1 MTEHGQD
8 LNAPGREIPFA
19 HMRVHFEDFATQLRL
34 HRHQEHRKRMLFHR
48 RDRLRNAVA
57 LSSRLQRVGSWL
69 HDGLVAISRQSDA
82 NGFSRVHQHVQDLA
96 DSCFSQWTHEITA
109 HDAIATAKLPL
120 KESFM
125 SKLPV
130 PCQGDCIEL
139 IQTLRSN
146 PRFLV
151 ERFRAMSPAQI
162 SALST
167 FPKYQELSESVLT
180 SLSQNRG
187 KGSQKRR
194 IKAYSKG
201 LEDYATSFERT
212 NPLAFLIHNVYGPF
226 QPIQSKESRL
236 RFATWS
242 TICSTLMVESEQGF
256 RALIGQL
263 LGGFA
268 NMYDWEIKPRL
279 ELYLMSILQ
288 RGAFLLDMVENPVA
302 TFQSEVKLFDPLGTQ
317 EAQKFFQE
325 AVQELFEILACDGG
339 LPLGALAL
347 GRAIIGKLPTV
358 ELQSQFRGHFFFQW
372 FLHDFLGV
380 VIAYPEDEK
389 LLHQFHVSD
398 KARTYL
404 LHTIWNRASA
414 QAREV
419 FNPARSEPID
429 QSIESCVLTM
439 ISKLDADDQCFDPYK
454 TATSPTAPSCAA
466 FLSICAADIV
476 HILEA
481 LSPQYIHTSSPWDT
495 FLSSSHSTFS
505 MQYGRAS
512 SRFDKLRRRIL
523 DVIEPGHSSKNI
535 HPCQESWASILVWAE
550 GSLSI
555 PAPESSDRLPAGM
568 ASLGHL
574 DLAEQAAIRLIA
586 EDPSPADQRRPGPT
600 PVERARGASLSKM
613 FTDEARSALI
623 GTDSITSMYWQD
635 ALSYLRRHYPLA
647 VLSDDD
653 TVILGPMTGRLKVGQ
668 VKLGDECLCIE
679 QEVAQLEA
687 SYEIARSKVSHL
699 SSWLEKLRV
708 KLWYRMYVVSSDAYD
723 DAKNISAAL
732 NNMALGVL
740 QRSAPVSGGEQPRE
754 ASRLGTPGTSTSSL
768 FEQPRVDAMSI
779 LKAPV
784 EHGGPKKLS
793 DSQIEMT
800 KKWLE
805 RTHLDN
811 FCKGEERIHR
821 FCMEVNMAVRKLVG
835 ETLSESPVLWSNE
848 LFSREK
854 NLYDVHAAGLFSVQP
869 STRAPSVWSEPLS
882 STSFPSRSGF
892 GGSRA
897 SFYSQASGK
906 LSSDFASLIS
916 SPGRAATVTTLESGS
931 GFWSD
936 PHSNPRSVTSISS
949 QSRPGSTFEDLGLN
963 RLTDHSQEKA
973 AFLENLQHDLTCLLL
988 SDLACPVWS
997 CGSETDAWM
1006 GTILQTASIVDRI
1019 GQRSVMA
1026 RLLSSRDSQTRSKPN
1041 VQSKRT
1047 KNRRSHSTSPG
1058 SHQSPTGTFGM
1069 PADPIEVL
1077 LNNERAELE
1086 PSGFTYRHAFDDVLM
1101 RISEHVDPNLK
1112 LEAIHDFLILSKA
1125 CQQKQPN
1132 PSEEQPVA
1140 QTSSGTPRRQSLNPS
1155 LLSSSLSRREQA
1167 TTGST
1172 TGTSLGGNSESDVVQ
1187 SLKRLL
1193 LVLRPRTIFRD
1204 LQYVAAFVS
1213 SDTLND
1219 TEVGRAFLH
1228 VGLAALAWKDEVCR
1242 AMVDVADR
1250 IVARDTIKRS
1260 IRHGERNEPSI
1271 FKAAEYW
1278 VVAAREGNPIAQR
1291 ELASL
1296 YLTHPEVPPITSL
1309 PLALSSEIFKND
1321 MMWEEQE
1328 ETQRG
1333 RQALCLALH
1342 WMQQAA
1348 ENGDELAKMKLQER
1362 QSGRSVR

>member
-1 MTEHGQD
+1 M
-8 LNAPGREIPFA
+8 I
-19 HMRVHFEDFATQLRL
+19 
-34 HRHQEHRKRMLFHR
+34 
-48 RDRLRNAVA
+48 
-57 LSSRLQRVGSWL
+57 
-69 HDGLVAISRQSDA
+69 
-82 NGFSRVHQHVQDLA
+82 
-96 DSCFSQWTHEITA
+96 
-109 HDAIATAKLPL
+109 
-120 KESFM
+120 
-125 SKLPV
+125 
-130 PCQGDCIEL
+130 
-139 IQTLRSN
+139 
-146 PRFLV
+146 
-151 ERFRAMSPAQI
+151 
-162 SALST
+162 
-167 FPKYQELSESVLT
+167 
-180 SLSQNRG
+180 NR
-187 KGSQKRR
+187 
-194 IKAYSKG
+194 
-201 LEDYATSFERT
+201 
-212 NPLAFLIHNVYGPF
+212 
-226 QPIQSKESRL
+226 
-236 RFATWS
+236 
-242 TICSTLMVESEQGF
+242 
-256 RALIGQL
+256 
-263 LGGFA
+263 
-268 NMYDWEIKPRL
+268 
-279 ELYLMSILQ
+279 
-288 RGAFLLDMVENPVA
+288 
-302 TFQSEVKLFDPLGTQ
+302 
-317 EAQKFFQE
+317 
-325 AVQELFEILACDGG
+325 
-339 LPLGALAL
+339 
-347 GRAIIGKLPTV
+347 
-358 ELQSQFRGHFFFQW
+358 
-372 FLHDFLGV
+372 
-380 VIAYPEDEK
+380 
-389 LLHQFHVSD
+389 
-398 KARTYL
+398 
-404 LHTIWNRASA
+404 
-414 QAREV
+414 
-419 FNPARSEPID
+419 
-429 QSIESCVLTM
+429 
-439 ISKLDADDQCFDPYK
+439 LDADHQCLDPYK
-454 TATSPTAPSCAA
+454 ATTSPTAPSCAA

-495 FLSSSHSTFS
+495 FLSSPHSTFS

-550 GSLSI
+550 GTLSL
-555 PAPESSDRLPAGM
+555 PASEPSDRLPTGI
-568 ASLGHL
+568 ASLGDL
-574 DLAEQAAIRLIA
+574 DLAEQAALRLIE
-586 EDPSPADQRRPGPT
+586 EDSSPADQRRSGPV
-600 PVERARGASLSKM
+600 PVEKARGASLSKM
-613 FTDEARSALI
+613 FADEARIALI

-635 ALSYLRRHYPLA
+635 ALSYLRRHYPLT
-647 VLSDDD
+647 VLTDDD

-668 VKLGDECLCIE
+668 VKLGDECVWIE
-679 QEVAQLEA
+679 QEVAQLET

-732 NNMALGVL
+732 NNMALAVL
-740 QRSAPVSGGEQPRE
+740 QGSAPVQGGEQLSEP
-754 ASRLGTPGTSTSSL
+754 SRLGTPGTSTSSL
-768 FEQPRVDAMSI
+768 FEQQRVDAMSI

-793 DSQIEMT
+793 DPQIEMT

-906 LSSDFASLIS
+906 LGSDFASLIS

-936 PHSNPRSVTSISS
+936 PQSNPRSVTSISS
-949 QSRPGSTFEDLGLN
+949 QSRPGSTFEDPGLN

-973 AFLENLQHDLTCLLL
+973 AFLDNLQHDLTCLLL

-1026 RLLSSRDSQTRSKPN
+1026 RLLSSGEPQVRSINVRSK
-1041 VQSKRT
+1041 RM
-1047 KNRRSHSTSPG
+1047 KNRRSHSTGPG
-1058 SHQSPTGTFGM
+1058 SHQSSTGAIPM
-1069 PADPIEVL
+1069 PADPIEDL
-1077 LNNERAELE
+1077 LNNERPELE
-1086 PSGFTYRHAFDDVLM
+1086 PSGFSYRHAFDDVLM

-1125 CQQKQPN
+1125 FQHTHPN
-1132 PSEEQPVA
+1132 PNQEQLVT
-1140 QTSSGTPRRQSLNPS
+1140 QTNSGTPRRQSLNPS
-1155 LLSSSLSRREQA
+1155 ILSSSVNRREQVTKSSA
-1167 TTGST
+1167 S
-1172 TGTSLGGNSESDVVQ
+1172 GTNLGGSSESEVVQ
-1187 SLKRLL
+1187 FLKRLL

-1250 IVARDTIKRS
+1250 IVAKDTIKRS
-1260 IRHGERNEPSI
+1260 IRHNERNEPSI
-1271 FKAAEYW
+1271 LKAAEYW

-1296 YLTHPEVPPITSL
+1296 YLTHPEVPPIISL
-1309 PLALSSEIFKND
+1309 PLALSSDIFKND

-1348 ENGDELAKMKLQER
+1348 ENGDELAQMKLQER
-1362 QSGRSVR
+1362 RSGRSVR